1 MKQTIRDYK
10 MPRALHIAVLSL
22 VVTVSSLFLPSGTH
36 GGPTQEVRQTE
47 KNLDGAI
54 SDPYHPNPGK
64 LASIVK
70 EIKDRLECTVTP
82 LLNGKV
88 LIAGGNPA
96 IVENGFLYPSSQG
109 AFNGHTVFLATAE
122 LPNFT
127 IQPHAK

>member
-1 MKQTIRDYK
+1 MRQTIRDYK

-22 VVTVSSLFLPSGTH
+22 VVTVSSLFLPSGTR
-36 GGPTQEVRQTE
+36 GGPTQEVTQTE

-96 IVENGFLYPSSQG
+96 IVENVFCTRRVRAHSTGTPSFLRP
-109 AFNGHTVFLATAE
+109 
-122 LPNFT
+122 PNFT
-127 IQPHAK
+127 IQPHAT